1 MRFEATL
8 LALVVTGAVGAG
20 CSGGNDADSV
30 GSVAA
35 IDLTSFEVVD
45 LSHPYDQ
52 ETLYWPTSPSAFELE
67 TLHFGPTEAG
77 FFYSANTFSTPEHGG
92 THLDAPIHFAEEG
105 WNVEQIPLE
114 RLIGP
119 AIVLDVTTQAAADP
133 DYLLTVETIEA
144 WEAEHGSI
152 PPSSI
157 VLLRTG
163 WSSRWPQAVPY
174 LGDDTRGDASG
185 LHFPGFGENAVRLLV
200 EERGIALLGI
210 DTASIDHGPSR
221 YFLAH
226 QAAAAANVPAL
237 ENVTNLGQL
246 PATGAWV
253 IALPIKIAGGSG
265 GPVRIV
271 ALVPRSTAARG

>member
-1 MRFEATL
+1 MRLEAAL
-8 LALVVTGAVGAG
+8 LALAVTGAA
-20 CSGGNDADSV
+20 CSGGDDADSV

-35 IDLTSFEVVD
+35 LDLTSVEVVD

-77 FFYSANTFSTPEHGG
+77 FFYSANTLSTPEHGG

-105 WNVEQIPLE
+105 WSVEQIPVE
-114 RLIGP
+114 RLIGA
-119 AIVLDVTTQAAADP
+119 AIVLDVTAHAAADR
-133 DYLLTVETIEA
+133 DYLLNVEAIEA

-163 WSSRWPQAVPY
+163 WSSRWPEAESY
-174 LGDDTRGDASG
+174 LGDDTPGDASN
-185 LHFPGFGENAVRLLV
+185 LHFPGFGEDAVRLLV
-200 EERGIALLGI
+200 EERKISVLGI
-210 DTASIDHGPSR
+210 DTASIDHGPSQ

-253 IALPIKIAGGSG
+253 VALPIKIGGGSG

-271 ALVPRSTAARG
+271 ALVPRSTAGRG